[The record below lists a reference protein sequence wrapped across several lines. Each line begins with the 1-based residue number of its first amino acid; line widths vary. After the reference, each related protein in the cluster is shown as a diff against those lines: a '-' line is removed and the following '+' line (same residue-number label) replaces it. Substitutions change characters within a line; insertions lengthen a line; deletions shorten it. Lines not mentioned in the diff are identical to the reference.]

1 MHGGYEFVQLG
12 DILTTRLLF
21 ECWSLGAK
29 EYIAR
34 TFDLCCLLFF
44 YVIQLA
50 TYCCVEWACDVLSG
64 SLTAL
69 LTFSI
74 NYLLTFL
81 PENNI
86 DFICSSL

>member
-1 MHGGYEFVQLG
+1 MYGGYEFVQLG

-21 ECWSLGAK
+21 ESWSLGRI
-29 EYIAR
+29 EYIVR

-44 YVIQLA
+44 MLFSWQHI
-50 TYCCVEWACDVLSG
+50 VEWACDVLSG

-69 LTFSI
+69 LTFSF
-74 NYLLTFL
+74 NYLLTYF